1 MADTAD
7 LIRRAQ
13 ELAKLAEKATPG
25 PWERVGGAAVRERTD
40 SRLIASV
47 YANAQ
52 QNANLIAS
60 APEMA
65 RILSQLADEL
75 ERFRNENVRLKG
87 STFYEC
93 PDCGATCMG
102 KG

>member
-7 LIRRAQ
+7 LIRRAR
-13 ELAKLAEKATPG
+13 ELANLFEQYSPRDTAQLA
-25 PWERVGGAAVRERTD
+25 
-40 SRLIASV
+40 RLLGQV
-47 YANAQ
+47 
-52 QNANLIAS
+52 
-60 APEMA
+60 
-65 RILSQLADEL
+65 ADEL
-75 ERFRNENVRLKG
+75 ERLRSENARLKG